1 MKRCPAENYFI
12 SKCKI
17 LDMVKNAKYF
27 SIIVDCTPDFS
38 HKEQMSVIVR
48 YVQNQKRGQE
58 S

>member
-1 MKRCPAENYFI
+1 
-12 SKCKI
+12 
-17 LDMVKNAKYF
+17 MVKNAKYF